1 MTSAAQPE
9 SSAGTA
15 LLSAMTTE
23 HFVLQSAIGT
33 TYAEASARSTLYI
46 MALSSSLVAV
56 GFLAD
61 KPQVLMPF
69 LAVVLPALFVLGVLT
84 FVRLVETS
92 LENMHYL
99 KGVANIRAYYRNLG
113 PEAAR
118 QFDAQRGRWPEITSP
133 AERMGTVLAFL
144 GTTASMVGVI
154 NSAIAGVGVALLVQA
169 VLAGAPTWLGASCGA
184 ATAVAL
190 CVVFYRVQRWRF
202 AADDDAHETVEP

>member
-1 MTSAAQPE
+1 M
-9 SSAGTA
+9 SSPGSE

-33 TYAEASARSTLYI
+33 TYAEASARSTLYV

-61 KPQVLMPF
+61 KPGVLMPF
-69 LAVVLPALFVLGVLT
+69 LAVVLPALFVLGVFT

-99 KGVANIRAYYRNLG
+99 RGVARIRAYYRSLG

-118 QFDAQRGRWPEITSP
+118 QFDAARGRWPEITSP

-154 NSAIAGVGVALLVQA
+154 NSAIAGVGVALIAQ
-169 VLAGAPTWLGASCGA
+169 TWLPGSPAWFGASCGA
-184 ATAVAL
+184 AIAVAL
-190 CVVFYRVQRWRF
+190 CIAFYRVQRWRF
-202 AADDDAHETVEP
+202 ADDDDGHAAVDASTR